1 MGSSSQSDGSSVMT
15 VYVHSSPFCPV
26 DHSKDPEIIQTF
38 YKLVKTYTLPKL
50 PNVTLKTV
58 HRWKYFRSKIH
69 YIQKDLDCYLP
80 PHIFRPSDGPGTYY
94 LIGFVRLNF

>member
-1 MGSSSQSDGSSVMT
+1 MFPQADVVPFGSSTNSTSAFNNFHTNNSSLMGSSSQSDGSSVMT

-26 DHSKDPEIIQTF
+26 DHSKDPEIIKTF

-58 HRWKYFRSKIH
+58 HRWEYFSRKNSI
-69 YIQKDLDCYLP
+69 
-80 PHIFRPSDGPGTYY
+80 TMM
-94 LIGFVRLNF
+94 

>member
-1 MGSSSQSDGSSVMT
+1 MGSSSQSQAQSSVMT

-50 PNVTLKTV
+50 SNVTLKTV
-58 HRWKYFRSKIH
+58 HRWNILQEK
-69 YIQKDLDCYLP
+69 
-80 PHIFRPSDGPGTYY
+80 
-94 LIGFVRLNF
+94 LNDHSNFNIVF